1 MKKLHYFPGNANLA
15 PHIVLQEVGAEY
27 ELIPVDRKNS
37 SHKSP
42 AYLKLNPAGR
52 IPVLE
57 DGDLVLFE
65 AAAICL
71 HLADTHPDS
80 DVAPPVGSSERAQ
93 MYKWL
98 MYLTNTIQPE
108 VLTYHYTDRHQPLP
122 DAVPAAKARS
132 DERLMEMFDLI
143 EKELAANGPWLVGD
157 KFTLADIYLL
167 MNARF
172 TRMCS
177 RPPATRPHLK
187 RLLDAVAAR
196 PATIRACEEEGLT
209 APFYC

>member
-27 ELIPVDRKNS
+27 ELVPVDRKNS

-122 DAVPAAKARS
+122 RPAA
-132 DERLMEMFDLI
+132 
-143 EKELAANGPWLVGD
+143 
-157 KFTLADIYLL
+157 T
-167 MNARF
+167 NA
-172 TRMCS
+172 
-177 RPPATRPHLK
+177 
-187 RLLDAVAAR
+187 
-196 PATIRACEEEGLT
+196 
-209 APFYC
+209 